1 MGFIGSL
8 AGQHWTA
15 GASSEALTLQWT
27 GDHTVG
33 EFRLP
38 AMRHSWLPALLI
50 SLGALSQATPAARAQ
65 MDPAMDHQHHN
76 HSMPLPGPMAAPIAA
91 PMEHGAHA
99 HDVGPA
105 GATYDLR
112 FIDGMVQHHTGA
124 LRMSEFIFDIGEPGV
139 GSLGKSIWRDQANE
153 IRAMGLWRKA
163 WYPQAPSFPV
173 ALAPGGD
180 PNSLSG
186 LTRMSQAQI
195 EGMRMMG
202 PGPTRENR
210 VVWFLE
216 GMLEHHGGA
225 LMMAHDALAKSTN
238 TTIRRFARDVI
249 LAQRAEIIELRRML
263 AVEGLRKPEY
273 HKFDALFRL

>member
-1 MGFIGSL
+1 
-8 AGQHWTA
+8 
-15 GASSEALTLQWT
+15 
-27 GDHTVG
+27 
-33 EFRLP
+33 
-38 AMRHSWLPALLI
+38 MRHASIPALLI
-50 SLGALSQATPAARAQ
+50 SLGSLALLAPGVRAQ

-76 HSMPLPGPMAAPIAA
+76 HSMPLAA
-91 PMEHGAHA
+91 PMPLGAPMDHGAHA

-112 FIDGMVQHHTGA
+112 FLDGMVQHHTGA
-124 LRMSEFIFDIGEPGV
+124 LRMSEFVFGIGSPGV
-139 GSLGKSIWRDQANE
+139 GALGNTIWREQARE

-163 WYPQAPSFPV
+163 WYPQAPVYPV

-186 LTRMSQAQI
+186 LIRMSPAQI

-202 PGPTRENR
+202 AGPTKENR

-216 GMLEHHGGA
+216 GMIEHHGGA
-225 LMMAHDALAKSTN
+225 LMMAHDALAKSSN
-238 TTIRRFARDVI
+238 TTIHRFAREVI
-249 LAQRAEIIELRRML
+249 VAQRAEIIELRRML